1 MTRKGIKFFGFYDS
15 DEDAEEDEEEDVNW
29 WDACS
34 PDELSCEDGDED
46 HFNGDL
52 G

>member
-1 MTRKGIKFFGFYDS
+1 MIRKGIKFFGFCDS
-15 DEDAEEDEEEDVNW
+15 DGDEDENW

-34 PDELSCEDGDED
+34 PDELSCEDGDWD